1 MKYYE
6 LTAMREVLKKLD
18 VTKDLPVKV
27 GFAIVKNERLIA
39 DHLKAY
45 DEMRNKIISK
55 YADDTGSVSA
65 DKDPDK
71 FKACMHDIGE
81 LDSQET
87 DPINFTTI
95 KLADIE
101 DLSMN
106 LNELNALYFMI
117 EERENTHGN

>member
-27 GFAIVKNERLIA
+27 GFTIVKNERLIA

-65 DKDPDK
+65 DKDPAK

-81 LDSQET
+81 LDQQET
-87 DPINFTTI
+87 DPIKFTAI

-101 DLSMN
+101 NLSMN

-117 EERENTHGN
+117 ES